1 MNSMTYDLRCE
12 TARFATRKIRF
23 VFAAFRPVE
32 AGNETKESPL
42 LEGRCAASRLEG
54 GSRKRPGPP
63 FPWLSLERSSRP
75 LRGASE
81 RGLRDNAEGRESCAI
96 EQLSH

>member
-1 MNSMTYDLRCE
+1 MAYDLRCE

-32 AGNETKESPL
+32 AGNETKESLL
-42 LEGRCAASRLEG
+42 LEERCAASRLEG
-54 GSRKRPGPP
+54 GVQKGPSALRSRGYRWK
-63 FPWLSLERSSRP
+63 LSSRP

-81 RGLRDNAEGRESCAI
+81 RGLRDKAEGRESCAI